1 MNTQTNLSAEENQL
15 TPEPEYDV
23 GFKRPPKHTQFQP
36 GQSGNSKGRPK
47 GSRNF
52 NTVIE
57 QELNSFVSITER
69 GKVKQVR
76 KKEIIAKQVVNKAA
90 AGDLKATGMLFN
102 ESRYAEQQAALKET
116 VSPSFKA
123 ADLQV
128 LYHFADRIRNS
139 MPIRTTEDSQATS
152 TQPSAKG
159 NPDPS
164 ASSNSSKSSNTCNP
178 SKE

>member
-1 MNTQTNLSAEENQL
+1 MNKQTNLSTEENQP

-57 QELNSFVSITER
+57 QELNAVVSITER

-76 KKEIIAKQVVNKAA
+76 KREIIAKQVVNKAA
-90 AGDLKATGMLFN
+90 AGDLKATGMLLN
-102 ESRYAEQQAALKET
+102 ESRYAEQQAAIKET
-116 VSPSFKA
+116 ATPSFKA

-128 LYHFADRIRNS
+128 LHHFADRIRNS
-139 MPIRTTEDSQATS
+139 TPMLAPQNPQINTPEISANGNSDS
-152 TQPSAKG
+152 P
-159 NPDPS
+159 NL
-164 ASSNSSKSSNTCNP
+164 

>member
-1 MNTQTNLSAEENQL
+1 MNNQINQPAEENQS
-15 TPEPEYDV
+15 TPASEYDV
-23 GFKRPPKHTQFQP
+23 GFKKPPKHTQFQP
-36 GQSGNSKGRPK
+36 GQSGNTKGRPK

-52 NTVIE
+52 TTVIE
-57 QELNSFVSITER
+57 QELNAVVSITER

-116 VSPSFKA
+116 TAPSFKA

-128 LYHFADRIRNS
+128 LHNFAQRIRDS
-139 MPIRTTEDSQATS
+139 TTPPSTEVSPETTTQDS
-152 TQPSAKG
+152 
-159 NPDPS
+159 PDTNHAPD
-164 ASSNSSKSSNTCNP
+164 
-178 SKE
+178 KE

>member
-76 KKEIIAKQVVNKAA
+76 KKEIIAKQVVNKA
-90 AGDLKATGMLFN
+90 GDLKATGMLFN

-164 ASSNSSKSSNTCNP
+164 ASSNSSNSSNTCNP

>member
-1 MNTQTNLSAEENQL
+1 MNTQTNLSTEEN
-15 TPEPEYDV
+15 EPTSEPIYDV

-57 QELNSFVSITER
+57 QELNALVSISER
-69 GKVKQVR
+69 GQVKQVR

-90 AGDLKATGMLFN
+90 AGDLKATGMLLN
-102 ESRYAEQQAALKET
+102 ESRYAEQQAALKEVAT
-116 VSPSFKA
+116 PSFKA

-128 LYHFADRIRNS
+128 LHHFADRIRNS
-139 MPIRTTEDSQATS
+139 TPIQTTADSQATNKE
-152 TQPSAKG
+152 PSVTE
-159 NPDPS
+159 NPDS
-164 ASSNSSKSSNTCNP
+164 SHLSNSSNASNTFNP